1 MKNVS
6 HFHPY
11 YLWCLCDIYGLS
23 GKGNGAKHLF
33 RNLSRSLPLPIGLL
47 SRSSATGYV
56 LIFLVTIVAE
66 CILVYSTDGL
76 LHWFLIFLK
85 ILFETLT
92 QLWKFGGQLPYVF
105 LLRRPGFLPFQIWFL
120 SNFSPPFFISSSVLS
135 FVGNISSSTLHKT
148 IQQSVHVSCLGL
160 GQTWK
165 VLNCF
170 AENQP

>member
-11 YLWCLCDIYGLS
+11 YLWCLWDIYGLS

-56 LIFLVTIVAE
+56 LNFFGDNCRWMYFSIFNRWSLTLVSHI
-66 CILVYSTDGL
+66 
-76 LHWFLIFLK
+76 LK
-85 ILFETLT
+85 ILLESLT

-105 LLRRPGFLPFQIWFL
+105 LLRRPGFLPFFK
-120 SNFSPPFFISSSVLS
+120 SDFSPTFPNLPHLQNKIATSLV
-135 FVGNISSSTLHKT
+135 FVGCHLLSTD
-148 IQQSVHVSCLGL
+148 
-160 GQTWK
+160 
-165 VLNCF
+165 
-170 AENQP
+170 E